1 MRDLSELLRVL
12 SARHG
17 ERTAVTGES
26 AALGFADLE
35 RGADAW
41 AARLAGG
48 GVAPGARVGLLAGN
62 GPAWL
67 AAAFGVWRAGAT
79 LVPIST
85 FVSTRELGEILVH
98 AGVERLLLQPRLRSH
113 DYLESFHRLPA
124 AARRAEVILLDEAGA
139 AAVDR
144 GLAEATGHLDPESIA
159 CILYTSGTTGGP
171 KGVRLSHRAILAT
184 VEPTR
189 ERSGLDARDSLLS
202 TLPLFWV
209 AGLVIRALP
218 TLAAGCTLH
227 LLETFTVEG
236 VLGALRR
243 FRPTALHLRP
253 PQVGL
258 VLAHPE
264 FEPALIE
271 NVRKGNGRVEWFAPH
286 LDPERTRFITGY
298 GMTEMAGYVTALDH
312 RDRPGDAGAHLGL
325 PLPGV
330 ELRIVDGD
338 GRDCPPGRVGEI
350 RVRGPGSF
358 SGYENDEP
366 GSGLDDRGFLVSGD
380 LGSVDAEGRLSF
392 VGRTK
397 DLLRVKGINVSPV
410 EVESVLAAHPAL
422 EAVYVVGLPPDAI
435 EQRLVALVVVRRAY
449 HDWESELRALA
460 NEQLSTYKRPLDY
473 FVVER
478 SEIPLS
484 GTAKPRRD
492 SLARLAEERLRER

>member
-1 MRDLSELLRVL
+1 
-12 SARHG
+12 
-17 ERTAVTGES
+17 
-26 AALGFADLE
+26 
-35 RGADAW
+35 
-41 AARLAGG
+41 
-48 GVAPGARVGLLAGN
+48 
-62 GPAWL
+62 
-67 AAAFGVWRAGAT
+67 
-79 LVPIST
+79 
-85 FVSTRELGEILVH
+85 
-98 AGVERLLLQPRLRSH
+98 
-113 DYLESFHRLPA
+113 
-124 AARRAEVILLDEAGA
+124 
-139 AAVDR
+139 
-144 GLAEATGHLDPESIA
+144 
-159 CILYTSGTTGGP
+159 
-171 KGVRLSHRAILAT
+171 
-184 VEPTR
+184 
-189 ERSGLDARDSLLS
+189 
-202 TLPLFWV
+202 
-209 AGLVIRALP
+209 
-218 TLAAGCTLH
+218 
-227 LLETFTVEG
+227 
-236 VLGALRR
+236 
-243 FRPTALHLRP
+243 
-253 PQVGL
+253 